1 MLFWCGAS
9 LLAKRT
15 ESRTTVTPWTLCSRG
30 KESLGHC
37 HFWLTGKQISGSHV
51 AHICHFPR
59 NEPGKCSWM
68 LPWELL
74 LPLGYDSYPPL
85 KTHGLSSP
93 IKREEEGWHEVLKK
107 TLRNETGLWDTKP
120 LLPHRRE
127 VQHVKGQNLHQVLKH
142 IWNPSAPLLLQCFVV
157 WAVTQRPT
165 GRESHLMGK
174 GRAICGF
181 KRLAG
186 N

>member
-1 MLFWCGAS
+1 
-9 LLAKRT
+9 
-15 ESRTTVTPWTLCSRG
+15 
-30 KESLGHC
+30 
-37 HFWLTGKQISGSHV
+37 
-51 AHICHFPR
+51 
-59 NEPGKCSWM
+59 M

-186 N
+186 NYENTLWWLHSEFIVSSSCFLMLSCQITYGLSRDYKLPCGLTCPSTTWDT